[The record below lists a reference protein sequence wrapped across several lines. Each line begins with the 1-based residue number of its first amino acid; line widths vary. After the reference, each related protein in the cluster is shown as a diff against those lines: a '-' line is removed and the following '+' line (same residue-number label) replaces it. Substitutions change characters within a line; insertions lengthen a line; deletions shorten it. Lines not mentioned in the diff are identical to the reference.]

1 MTDRTIPKPDPAR
14 EPMKM
19 NVYRF
24 VQTATTALAPL
35 FPYLDEG
42 SIVPCAATFRGG
54 PGKRY
59 GRFQHFN
66 TVDEIVV
73 MFGASG
79 ALARGA
85 GLVRVGPKLH
95 MVQAPLE
102 NPDDPGT
109 SGISVITQRQSIGKE
124 QREEIR
130 FVCDKCDRRLFI
142 AEVDATPAKRGAS
155 SASAAAPFLTIIESY
170 EAARRFNADE
180 AARKCK
186 HCGHQNPPFPIES
199 WAWDVYVSQSEIA
212 RLGGQSL
219 AAARTAGAPQGGHGA
234 AGGQGRA
241 GGP

>member
-1 MTDRTIPKPDPAR
+1 MTERTIPKPDPERA
-14 EPMKM
+14 PLKA
-19 NVYRF
+19 NVYHF

-42 SIVPCAATFRGG
+42 SIVPCAATFRGA

-66 TVDEIVV
+66 TVDEVVV
-73 MFGASG
+73 MFGG
-79 ALARGA
+79 TGQLTRGS
-85 GLVRVGPKLH
+85 GLVHVGPKLH
-95 MVQAPLE
+95 MVQGPMQDQE
-102 NPDDPGT
+102 DPET
-109 SGISVITQRQSIGKE
+109 MGISVITQRQSIGKE

-142 AEVDATPAKRGAS
+142 AEKDATPAKRGAS
-155 SASAAAPFLTIIESY
+155 SGGIAVPFLTILETF
-170 EAARRFNADE
+170 EAAKRFNADE

-212 RLGGQSL
+212 RRGEASIKAAQSAGHSHGG
-219 AAARTAGAPQGGHGA
+219 PGGH
-234 AGGQGRA
+234 
-241 GGP
+241 